1 MRKIF
6 LILPF
11 TLIFLALIE
20 FEALAFRN
28 FSLEDPYSGLAGN
41 SVTDIVYDGKN
52 IWVATGDGLSRTS
65 DGGNTW
71 WSYDKN
77 NGLNADE
84 VSALAFSDSS
94 LWVAVS
100 YSKLYQ
106 GELWS
111 YGVGFNATYD
121 AGNSFHSLIPEQAN
135 FIAKLAYDIAIVDST
150 VWAACWAGGLIK
162 TKDKGASWENV
173 FTDSLAKVDYEQG
186 SYQLLRNRFFSVVAD
201 TSPSKDQ
208 MVKNE
213 ISDIAFDG
221 KYFWLGTPDGLKLSA
236 DSGKNWVKFDT
247 TTIPTWQLNSNKII
261 SLADKDSTLWV
272 GTGYFRKIAEDS
284 VLSGTGFNKIIN
296 RGQSVLSLRPSQASG
311 DSMLPL
317 DIFLVDSTVWAACL
331 NGGLIRT
338 KYEYYGEDT
347 LIWENIFVDSL
358 AEKDYKEGHYQLLRN
373 RFFSVFVDTTKPD
386 SMIVW
391 SGTASGIYKFIYT
404 NSDAFDTVINYNSF
418 DNSLSGDL
426 VASLNI
432 QNYNGKKIIW
442 AATQALH
449 SGISGVSKST
459 DEGNSWTTCLLG
471 EKAWSFAFR
480 DSIVYA
486 ATNSGLKKSS
496 DYGGSWEDVSIYDYE
511 DGYRFILPEF
521 RSILVSD
528 NSIWAGS
535 KDGAAY
541 SFDSGGKWKVL
552 KFFLSYKLAIW
563 AGTAAGIYKFIFT
576 EGDSANKVLG
586 YSYYADSSTISG
598 DFVVSLG
605 LQNLKNK
612 KIVWA
617 GTQPAYEGSYGLSR
631 STDDGETWEIFLPGD
646 KVWNFDFDDSVVWA
660 ATSSGLKRSRD
671 YGKNWDVFTYMTD
684 SVRSDQKVLS
694 PEYLAVKVIK
704 DTVWAG
710 NADGLVKFNKNAPVD
725 TLGGVF
731 RSYVHIGTEKT
742 PEAYAYPNPFSPEMT
757 GPVRI
762 HFKPKQDGEV
772 TIKIYDFAMNL
783 VTTVMDKETKEGR
796 GEYDTFWDGKNDKG
810 DLVANGVYFFKLEA
824 KGQTEWGKV
833 VVIK

>member
-1 MRKIF
+1 MKKIF
-6 LILPF
+6 LTFSFALTFLILTTF
-11 TLIFLALIE
+11 N
-20 FEALAFRN
+20 AFAFKN

-106 GELWS
+106 GEPVP
-111 YGVGFNATYD
+111 YGAGFNVTRD
-121 AGNSFHSLIPEQAN
+121 AGNSWGFFIPDQVSFAG
-135 FIAKLAYDIAIVDST
+135 KVAYDIAIIDST
-150 VWAACWAGGLIK
+150 IWAACWYGGLIK
-162 TKDKGASWENV
+162 SKDKGANWENV
-173 FTDSLAKVDYEQG
+173 FTDSLAKVDYEEG

-201 TSPSKDQ
+201 TLPSKDQ

-213 ISDIAFDG
+213 ISDIVFDG
-221 KYFWLGTPDGLKLSA
+221 NYFWLGTPNGLQVTA
-236 DSGKNWVKFDT
+236 DSGKTWFRFDT
-247 TTIPTWQLNSNKII
+247 SWGLNSNRII
-261 SLADKDSTLWV
+261 TLASKDSNLWV
-272 GTGYFRKIAEDS
+272 GTGYFRKIGEDS
-284 VLSGTGFNKIIN
+284 VLSGKGFNKVTT
-296 RGQSVLSLRPSQASG
+296 RLQSFLSYQPDQASG
-311 DSMLPL
+311 DSMVPL

-331 NGGLIRT
+331 LGGLIRS
-338 KYEYYGEDT
+338 KYVNDT
-347 LIWENIFVDSL
+347 TLTWENIFVDSL
-358 AEKDYKEGHYQLLRN
+358 AEKDYQEGYHELLRN
-373 RFFSVFVDTTKPD
+373 RFFSVFVDTTKLD
-386 SMIVW
+386 STIVW

-404 NSDAFDTVINYNSF
+404 NSDTFDTVINYNSF

-449 SGISGVSKST
+449 SGTSGVSKST

-471 EKAWSFAFR
+471 EKVWIFAFE
-480 DSIVYA
+480 DSMIYA
-486 ATNSGLKKSS
+486 ATSSGLKRSF
-496 DYGGSWEDVSIYDYE
+496 DYGSNWEDVLIFDYE
-511 DGYRFILPEF
+511 NGYRFILPEF
-521 RSILVSD
+521 SSVSIFGS
-528 NSIWAGS
+528 SIWAGS
-535 KDGAAY
+535 KDGIAY
-541 SFDSGGKWKVL
+541 SFDSGGKWKVH

-576 EGDSANKVLG
+576 EGDSANEVLG
-586 YSYYADSSTISG
+586 YSYYPDSSTISG

-605 LQNLKNK
+605 VQNLKNK
-612 KIVWA
+612 KILWA
-617 GTQPAYEGSYGLSR
+617 GTQPVYEGSYGLSR

-646 KVWNFDFDDSVVWA
+646 KVWNLDFDDSVVWS
-660 ATSSGLKRSRD
+660 ATSSGLQRSYD
-671 YGKNWDVFTYMTD
+671 FGAKWDVFTYMTD
-684 SVRSDQKVLS
+684 LVRTDQKVFS
-694 PEYLAVKVIK
+694 PEYYASKVIK

-725 TLGGVF
+725 TLGDVF

-742 PEAYAYPNPFSPEMT
+742 PEAYAYPNPFSPVSPEMN
-757 GPVRI
+757 GQVRI
-762 HFKPKQDGEV
+762 HFKPKQDGYV

-783 VTTVMDKETKEGR
+783 VTTVLDNKYEEGDQ
-796 GEYDTFWDGKNDKG
+796 EHDTFWDGKNDKG
-810 DLVANGVYFFKLEA
+810 DFVVNGVYFFKLEA